1 MFLTILMFAISSA
14 HAVMVIWYAN
24 IEYLEK
30 NAAHDSDVLQ
40 RRRDPTVYVPTLFGI
55 INVSF
60 GMRRDLLA
68 LYSQKY

>member
-1 MFLTILMFAISSA
+1 MFVTILMFALSSA
-14 HAVMVIWYAN
+14 HAIMVFLYAN
-24 IEYLEK
+24 IEYLE
-30 NAAHDSDVLQ
+30 NDAAHDSDILQ
-40 RRRDPTVYVPTLFGI
+40 RRGDPTVYVPTLFGI